1 MGAAPMRGV
10 GARWAAIVG
19 TAFVLQV
26 AFLGDLRILGVHP
39 DLMLLVAVAA
49 GLIGGPSRGAV
60 VGFVAGL
67 LVDLLLPGRLGTSAL
82 AYSLVGFGIGVAGES
97 LMRSAKG
104 IVVGLVMAGSAAG
117 VLAYAALAHLLGAG
131 SLTDPRLLQ
140 IVVIVAV
147 FNGLVC
153 LPVLYLAQW
162 AEDAGPATSYR

>member
-1 MGAAPMRGV
+1 M
-10 GARWAAIVG
+10 
-19 TAFVLQV
+19 
-26 AFLGDLRILGVHP
+26 
-39 DLMLLVAVAA
+39 
-49 GLIGGPSRGAV
+49 
-60 VGFVAGL
+60 GFVAGL

-131 SLTDPRLLQ
+131 SLTDPRLLR

>member
-1 MGAAPMRGV
+1 MRGV
-10 GARWAAIVG
+10 GVRWAALLG

-26 AFLGDLRILGVHP
+26 AFLGDLRIFGVHP

-49 GLIGGPSRGAV
+49 GLIGGPSRGAT
-60 VGFVAGL
+60 VGFVVGL

-97 LMRSAKG
+97 LMRSARW
-104 IVVGLVMAGSAAG
+104 ILVGLVMAGSAAG
-117 VLAYAALAHLLGAG
+117 VVLYAGLAHLLGAG
-131 SLTDPRLLQ
+131 SLGDPRLLQ

>member
-1 MGAAPMRGV
+1 MVGLSTGA
-10 GARWAAIVG
+10 
-19 TAFVLQV
+19 
-26 AFLGDLRILGVHP
+26 
-39 DLMLLVAVAA
+39 
-49 GLIGGPSRGAV
+49 AV

-104 IVVGLVMAGSAAG
+104 IVVGLVVAGSAAG
-117 VLAYAALAHLLGAG
+117 VVVYAGLAHLLGAG
-131 SLTDPRLLQ
+131 SLGDPRLLQ

-153 LPVLYLAQW
+153 LPVLYLSQW
-162 AEDAGPATSYR
+162 AEDAGPATSFR

>member
-1 MGAAPMRGV
+1 MRGV
-10 GARWAAIVG
+10 GVRWAALVG

-26 AFLGDLRILGVHP
+26 AFLGDLRLFGVHP

-49 GLIGGPSRGAV
+49 GLMGGPSRGAA
-60 VGFVAGL
+60 VGFAAGL

-82 AYSLVGFGIGVAGES
+82 AFSLVGFGVGVAGES
-97 LMRSAKG
+97 LMRSARW
-104 IVVGLVMAGSAAG
+104 ILVALVMAGSAAG
-117 VLAYAALAHLLGAG
+117 VVLYAGLAHLLGAG
-131 SLTDPRLLQ
+131 SLGDPRLLQ

>member
-1 MGAAPMRGV
+1 MGV
-10 GARWAAIVG
+10 RWAAIVG

-26 AFLGDLRILGVHP
+26 AFLGDLRIFGVHP

-60 VGFVAGL
+60 VGFVSGL

-82 AYSLVGFGIGVAGES
+82 AFSLVGFGVGVAGES
-97 LMRSAKG
+97 LMRSAKA
-104 IVVGLVMAGSAAG
+104 ILVGLVVAGSAAG
-117 VLAYAALAHLLGAG
+117 VVVYAGLAHLLGAG
-131 SLTDPRLLQ
+131 SLGDPRLLE

-162 AEDAGPATSYR
+162 AEDAGPAASYR

>member
-1 MGAAPMRGV
+1 MGV
-10 GARWAAIVG
+10 RWAAIVG
-19 TAFVLQV
+19 TAFVVQV
-26 AFLGDLRILGVHP
+26 AFLGDLRIVGVHP

-49 GLIGGPSRGAV
+49 GLMGGPSRGAV

-82 AYSLVGFGIGVAGES
+82 AFSLVGWGTGIAGES
-97 LMRSAKG
+97 LMRSARS
-104 IVVGLVMAGSAAG
+104 ILVGLVVAGSAAG
-117 VLAYAALAHLLGAG
+117 VLVYAGLAHLLGAG
-131 SLTDPRLLQ
+131 SLGDPRLLR

-153 LPVLYLAQW
+153 LPVLYLSQW